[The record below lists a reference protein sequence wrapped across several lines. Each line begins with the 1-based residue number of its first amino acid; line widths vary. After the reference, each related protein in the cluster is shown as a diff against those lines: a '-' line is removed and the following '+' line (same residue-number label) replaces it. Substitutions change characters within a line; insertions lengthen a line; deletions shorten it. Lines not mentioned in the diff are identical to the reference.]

1 MKNRMLAVVL
11 PLLLF
16 GLTVDAQAQSD
27 YETVQNFRQKHHQIE
42 EDIKNSESLDELEG
56 IYERINSLKSE
67 YVSHSELLNKS
78 LYPDNFN
85 RSFEKL
91 LSAYD
96 IRKKDFAQINVL
108 QIEVTELK
116 GQLELLNEQND
127 DLLKKAQLLEKQS
140 KNDKSQLAKL
150 EKTLSELRLSLQKR
164 DEMIFS
170 MIDSLL
176 PQSNRHKH
184 LNPQE
189 KQEVYSKMEKENILS
204 SIKNSLQ
211 DNIRFI
217 EITKLYRGDVD
228 KIKEQQEDFTRL
240 WQSVGP
246 QMVEIYSDKKQG
258 INYLKEID
266 ETFTDWTNVLN
277 QEIWGSIHSEFS
289 RHNIMLRKFSSGA
302 NFTQAVNSFIDDEIK
317 NAEVKSND
325 ASVLAFKNF
334 ADSVWYGNIKP
345 EWVSSLIDYKMLTQT
360 QADSIEGKIS
370 EWKAKVAPGKINFL
384 YIVIVVFIVAI
395 LLILFFRKS
404 SKSELQ
410 PESDRA

>member
-1 MKNRMLAVVL
+1 MKNRMLSVLL

-16 GLTVDAQAQSD
+16 GLTAEVRAQSD
-27 YETVQNFRQKHHQIE
+27 YETVQSFRQNHHQIE

-56 IYERINSLKSE
+56 IYERINSLRDE
-67 YVSHSELLNKS
+67 YASHRELLDKS

-91 LSAYD
+91 FSAYD
-96 IRKKDFAQINVL
+96 IRKNDFAQIDVL

-127 DLLKKAQLLEKQS
+127 ELLKKAQLLEKQG
-140 KNDKSQLAKL
+140 KGDKSQLAKL
-150 EKTLSELRLSLQKR
+150 EKTIGELRLSLQKR
-164 DEMIFS
+164 DEMIFN

-176 PQSNRHKH
+176 PQSSRLKE
-184 LNPQE
+184 LNPKE

-204 SIKNSLQ
+204 SIKRSLM
-211 DNIRFI
+211 DNIKFI
-217 EITKLYRGDVD
+217 EVTNLYPDDVD
-228 KIKEQQEDFTRL
+228 KIKDQQGDFAHL
-240 WQSVGP
+240 WQSIGP
-246 QMVEIYSDKKQG
+246 QMIEIYSDKKQE

-266 ETFTDWTNVLN
+266 EAFTDWTNVLN
-277 QEIWGSIHSEFS
+277 QEIWSSIHVEFS
-289 RHNIMLRKFSSGA
+289 KHNIRLRKFYSGRD
-302 NFTQAVNSFIDDEIK
+302 FTEAVVSFIDDEIK

-325 ASVLAFKNF
+325 ASVLAFKDF
-334 ADSVWYGNIKP
+334 SDSVWYGNIKP

-360 QADSIEGKIS
+360 QADSVEGKIS

-384 YIVIVVFIVAI
+384 YIVIAVFIVAV

-410 PESDRA
+410 PESDGA